1 MEDNIKETEIRII
14 GQDKPI
20 VVNRVSRKWW
30 QNRLLWLF
38 LSALALI
45 ALVCYVIFGSSK
57 VDNETIAEE
66 IEDVQE
72 AMFDP
77 IVEEGVFEQETTSD
91 VSVEKLTPEFSSS
104 TQPYCEV
111 KEIVLNDIP
120 LKIYIPVGA
129 KPEFYVGK
137 AIHPSKDYVL
147 AFQAADIRR
156 DNGQVVGACVYNG
169 EVVSTGLAKKGYVA
183 VIDGNISIG
192 VAEQS
197 PLFEE
202 AIQKG
207 GSFFRQYPLVAEGKL
222 IENNPKNKSVRRA
235 LCERAG
241 EYFVVESQTAESF
254 HDFSQALVDFKVTTA
269 VYLVGSPYACGFM
282 KNSSGEVEEWGEVRF
297 VKSKNVSYLVWR

>member
-14 GQDKPI
+14 GRDKPI
-20 VVNRVSRKWW
+20 AAEPTKNKWW
-30 QNRLLWLF
+30 QSKLLWLF
-38 LSALALI
+38 VAVIVLI
-45 ALVCYVIFGSSK
+45 CIVYCAIPGTSTS
-57 VDNETIAEE
+57 DNQTKED

-77 IVEEGVFEQETTSD
+77 IVEEGVFEQETNTA
-91 VSVEKLTPEFSSS
+91 VLVEKLTPEATASA
-104 TQPYCEV
+104 QPYCAV
-111 KEIVLNDIP
+111 KETVVNDIP
-120 LKIYIPVGA
+120 LKIYIPVCA

-137 AIHPSKDYVL
+137 AILPSKDYVL
-147 AFQAADIRR
+147 ALQAADIRR

-169 EVVSTGLAKKGYVA
+169 EVVSKGLAKKGYVS
-183 VIDGNISIG
+183 VIDGKLSIG

-197 PLFEE
+197 PLFEA
-202 AIQKG
+202 AIQEG
-207 GSFFRQYPLVAEGKL
+207 GSFFRQYPLVSEGRL

-241 EYFVVESQTAESF
+241 EYFVVETQTAESF

-282 KNSSGEVEEWGEVRF
+282 KTASGEIEDWGEVRF